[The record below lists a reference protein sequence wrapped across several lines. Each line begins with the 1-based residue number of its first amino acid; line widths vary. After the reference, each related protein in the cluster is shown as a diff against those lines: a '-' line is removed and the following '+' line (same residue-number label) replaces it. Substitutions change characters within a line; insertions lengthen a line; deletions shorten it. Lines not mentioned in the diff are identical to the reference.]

1 MTTRTTLG
9 HAATQPA
16 AVPINGHV
24 KDSVNEIPMALQA
37 LEHAIEDLHA
47 NLHILHNRLAPVILD
62 SDVAESVSAPIEDC
76 RSELGRLVR
85 SLQRSVN
92 IATNRIKDIDVN
104 LGL

>member
-16 AVPINGHV
+16 AVPGNGHL
-24 KDSVNEIPMALQA
+24 KDSLNEIPMALQA

-47 NLHILHNRLAPVILD
+47 NLHLLHNRLAPVIID
-62 SDVAESVSAPIEDC
+62 NDVAECLSDPAEDC

-92 IATNRIKDIDVN
+92 IATNRIKDIDAN

>member
-47 NLHILHNRLAPVILD
+47 NLHVLHNRLSPVSLD
-62 SDVAESVSAPIEDC
+62 NDVPGRLVESVEDC
-76 RSELGRLVR
+76 RSELGRLIR
-85 SLQRSVN
+85 ALQCSVN
-92 IATNRIKDIDVN
+92 DATNRIKDIDAN
-104 LGL
+104 LAL